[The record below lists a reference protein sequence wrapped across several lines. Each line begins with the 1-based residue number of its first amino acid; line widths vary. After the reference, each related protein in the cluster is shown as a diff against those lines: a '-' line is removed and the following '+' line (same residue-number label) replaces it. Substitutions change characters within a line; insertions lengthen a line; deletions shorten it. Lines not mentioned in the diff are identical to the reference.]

1 MRGQRTERL
10 VRLAAKFML
19 CPSKPISLTDL
30 AGKFNVS
37 KTVISDDVEVINSAM
52 EAEGFGQMQ
61 VDRGRSGGARFV
73 PLCTPEYRR
82 SLLTDIAEK
91 LSDPERNLP
100 GGLIYY
106 SDLIFNPEIALSL
119 GYCMASL
126 FTDSTPDVVMTSEV
140 KGIPIAMFAAYA
152 LGVPLAVCRFR
163 NRPSDGAA
171 VGVHYP
177 TASGDV
183 KTMYIGTRQMK
194 RGCRVLIVD
203 DFMRG
208 GSTASGMLL
217 MAKQFDAEVAGIGV
231 FIAHDEP
238 KEKSVPDYR
247 SLLTLKHSEDGEN
260 RLIVTPDNDGVR
272 GILARLKL

>member
-19 CPSKPISLTDL
+19 CPSKLISLTDL

-52 EAEGFGQMQ
+52 SSEGFGQMQ
-61 VDRGRSGGARFV
+61 VDRGRSGGARFIPV
-73 PLCTPEYRR
+73 CKKAYRKE
-82 SLLTDIAEK
+82 I
-91 LSDPERNLP
+91 LSNMASRLMDPERYLP

-106 SDLIFNPEIALSL
+106 SDLIFNPEISLSL
-119 GYCMASL
+119 GYAMASL
-126 FTDSTPDVVMTSEV
+126 FTETEPDVVMTSEV

-163 NRPSDGAA
+163 NRASDGSA

-177 TASGDV
+177 CANGDV
-183 KTMYIGTRQMK
+183 KTMYMGTRQLK

-208 GSTASGMLL
+208 GSTAAGMLL
-217 MAKQFDAEVAGIGV
+217 MAKQFDAEVAGVGI
-231 FIAHDEP
+231 FIASEEP
-238 KEKSVPDYR
+238 EKKAIPEYR
-247 SLLTLKHSEDGEN
+247 SLLTLSHKDGSASL
-260 RLIVTPDNDGVR
+260 RVTEE
-272 GILARLKL
+272 

>member
-19 CPSKPISLTDL
+19 SPSKLISLTDL
-30 AGKFNVS
+30 ANKFNVS

-52 EAEGFGQMQ
+52 EEEGFGQMQ
-61 VDRGRSGGARFV
+61 VDRGRSGGARFI
-73 PLCTPEYRR
+73 PLCTPQYRDTIL
-82 SLLTDIAEK
+82 SEIAVR

-106 SDLIFNPEIALSL
+106 SDLIFNPETALTL

-126 FTDSTPDVVMTSEV
+126 FTETEPDVVMTSEV
-140 KGIPIAMFAAYA
+140 KGIPVAMFAAYA

-177 TASGDV
+177 TANGDV
-183 KTMYIGTRQMK
+183 KTMYIGTRQLQQ
-194 RGCRVLIVD
+194 GARVLIVD

-217 MAKQFDAEVAGIGV
+217 MAKQFEAEVTGVGV
-231 FIAHDEP
+231 FIAYDEP
-238 KEKSVPDYR
+238 KIKSVPNYR
-247 SLLTLKHSEDGEN
+247 SLLTLHNMEGEN
-260 RLIVTPDNDGVR
+260 RLSVTKQKD
-272 GILARLKL
+272 

>member
-19 CPSKPISLTDL
+19 CPSKLVSLTDL

-37 KTVISDDVEVINSAM
+37 KTVISDDVEVISSAM
-52 EAEGFGQMQ
+52 TAEGFGQMQ

-73 PLCTPEYRR
+73 PLCTPEYRNDI
-82 SLLTDIAEK
+82 LENIAETLTDP
-91 LSDPERNLP
+91 DRFLP

-119 GYCMASL
+119 GYATASL
-126 FTDSTPDVVMTSEV
+126 FTDSEPDVVMTSEV
-140 KGIPIAMFAAYA
+140 KGIPVAMFAAYA

-183 KTMYIGTRQMK
+183 KTMYMGTRQLH
-194 RGCRVLIVD
+194 RGSRVLIVD

-208 GSTASGMLL
+208 GSTAAGMLL
-217 MAKQFDAEVAGIGV
+217 MAKQFEAEVAGVGI
-231 FIAHDEP
+231 FIESEEP
-238 KEKSVPDYR
+238 VAKAVPEYR
-247 SLLTLKHSEDGEN
+247 SLLTLSQRGGQAK
-260 RLIVTPDNDGVR
+260 LFVTQNQ
-272 GILARLKL
+272 K